1 VSVPGLTFWLVGFLL
16 GLRHA
21 LEPDHL
27 AAVSNLALTSGRPL
41 KAALAGA
48 LWGLEHL
55 FTLAAVAGV
64 ALALGLRLPAAFGF
78 LTELVVA
85 LALAWLGLSTPLGLR
100 VRRTMGPSYRSRSP
114 LRNPFL
120 WGVLHGLS
128 GSAALVLLA
137 SSQLT
142 YPLQATSPWVRGCLR
157 RGRFLGY
164 GVGAFWGMF
173 LMSLAVGL
181 SFLWAASR
189 ARRLQWYGTAAAA
202 LFALLASGMLFWEIL
217 VRGES

>member
-1 VSVPGLTFWLVGFLL
+1 MSAPGLTLWLVGFLL

-27 AAVSNLALTSGRPL
+27 AAVSNLVLTSGRPL

-48 LWGLEHL
+48 LWGLGHL

-78 LTELVVA
+78 LTELAVA
-85 LALAWLGLSTPLGLR
+85 LALTWLGLSTLLGLR
-100 VRRTMGPSYRSRSP
+100 VRRTMGLRYRSRSP

-142 YPLQATSPWVRGCLR
+142 YPLQA
-157 RGRFLGY
+157 LGY
-164 GVGAFWGMF
+164 VVVYGTGAFLGMF

-181 SFLWAASR
+181 PFLWAASR
-189 ARRLQWYGTAAAA
+189 VRRLQWYGTAATA
-202 LFALLASGMLFWEIL
+202 LFGLLASGVLFWEIL
-217 VRGES
+217 RGGGS

>member
-1 VSVPGLTFWLVGFLL
+1 
-16 GLRHA
+16 
-21 LEPDHL
+21 
-27 AAVSNLALTSGRPL
+27 
-41 KAALAGA
+41 
-48 LWGLEHL
+48 LEHL

-142 YPLQATSPWVRGCLR
+142 YPLQA
-157 RGRFLGY
+157 LGYVVVY

-202 LFALLASGMLFWEIL
+202 LFALLASGRLFWEIL

>member
-1 VSVPGLTFWLVGFLL
+1 VSAPGLTFWFVGFLL

-48 LWGLEHL
+48 LWGLGHL

-85 LALAWLGLSTPLGLR
+85 LALAWLGLSALLDLR

-128 GSAALVLLA
+128 GSAAFPDPLLWCSWPPA
-137 SSQLT
+137 SSPTL
-142 YPLQATSPWVRGCLR
+142 YKPL
-157 RGRFLGY
+157 
-164 GVGAFWGMF
+164 
-173 LMSLAVGL
+173 
-181 SFLWAASR
+181 
-189 ARRLQWYGTAAAA
+189 GTCSSTAWA
-202 LFALLASGMLFWEIL
+202 LFGVCFS
-217 VRGES
+217 

>member
-164 GVGAFWGMF
+164 VSHEPRSGPLLSLGGFAGTSPAMVRDSGRGPFCFAGLRDAFLGDLGA
-173 LMSLAVGL
+173 
-181 SFLWAASR
+181 R
-189 ARRLQWYGTAAAA
+189 
-202 LFALLASGMLFWEIL
+202 
-217 VRGES
+217 